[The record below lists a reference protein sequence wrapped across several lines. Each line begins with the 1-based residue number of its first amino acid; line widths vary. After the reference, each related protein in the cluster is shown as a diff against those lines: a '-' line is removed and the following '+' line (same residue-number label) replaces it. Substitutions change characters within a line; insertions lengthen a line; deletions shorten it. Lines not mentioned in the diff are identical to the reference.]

1 MGGMLEI
8 MIPVIIVI
16 AEIFHAILL
25 LFYPIIFNFQNIYF
39 L

>member
-16 AEIFHAILL
+16 AVLVGIFTIIL
-25 LFYPIIFNFQNIYF
+25 FRTQKENIFGEGE
-39 L
+39 